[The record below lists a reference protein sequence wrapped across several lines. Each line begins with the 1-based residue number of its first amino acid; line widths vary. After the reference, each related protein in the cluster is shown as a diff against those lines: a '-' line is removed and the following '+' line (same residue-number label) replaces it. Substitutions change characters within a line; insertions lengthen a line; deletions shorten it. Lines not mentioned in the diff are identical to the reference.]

1 MHYILKDALFFD
13 LLFFRKNFYHIKTR
27 FARNSHTTIFDVK
40 MRQMDS
46 SRNLHVKL
54 GKKMK
59 IMKIMKNC
67 FFCLTWGQKQ
77 PINQFSL

>member
-1 MHYILKDALFFD
+1 MHYILKNALFFD
-13 LLFFRKNFYHIKTR
+13 LLFFRKNFYHIKIR

-59 IMKIMKNC
+59 IMKSMKNC
-67 FFCLTWGQKQ
+67 FFLSNMGSEAAHK
-77 PINQFSL
+77 